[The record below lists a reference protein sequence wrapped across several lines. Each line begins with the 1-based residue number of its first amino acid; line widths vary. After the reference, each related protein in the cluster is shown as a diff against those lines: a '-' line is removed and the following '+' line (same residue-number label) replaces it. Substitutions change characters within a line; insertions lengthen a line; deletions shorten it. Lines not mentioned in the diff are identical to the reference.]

1 MDARRPLLKKLL
13 ILYIYLHKEI
23 LHLIKTGKLHSI
35 LASEEKYSSDPPLKQ
50 WLLKLMLRALILS
63 FLVFFTMV
71 YIHQGSLIFNEDGSA
86 IFNRITIFE
95 FSATVLFLFLVFLVH
110 RGISKFI
117 NNYRLANYDSFY
129 RGLMEAIL
137 VIISTVIL
145 LYLCLFV
152 PFRFIFPNI
161 EIPPDRIRFNNV
173 VMAIITLFFYYF
185 VERERS
191 KKLLQ
196 KEMLHAARLQ
206 KENFQAQLQSLKS
219 QVSPHF
225 LFNSLNVL
233 RSLILQ
239 DPEKASDFTERLS
252 DLYRAFL
259 ENSDQQLIPLKK
271 ELEVVKSYIFLLET
285 RFGSAVKFELD
296 ISAEVEQLQLPPG
309 ALQMLIENAIKH
321 NGSTRKKPLRIKIT
335 VEEDYLCVE
344 NNLQPRLDEVRS
356 TNTGLENIRR
366 RYDYFTDREVEIQNS
381 KEKFIVKLP
390 LLKIQY
396 NENSHN

>member
-1 MDARRPLLKKLL
+1 MDAHRPLLKKLL
-13 ILYIYLHKEI
+13 ILYIYLNKEI

-35 LASEEKYSSDPPLKQ
+35 LASEEKHSSGIPLKQ
-50 WLLKLMLRALILS
+50 WLLKLALRALILS

-71 YIHQGSLIFNEDGSA
+71 YIHQGSLIFNENGST
-86 IFNRITIFE
+86 IFNRLAAFE

-110 RGISKFI
+110 RGISKVI
-117 NNYRLANYDSFY
+117 NDYRLANYGSLL
-129 RGLMEAIL
+129 RGILEAIL

-145 LYLCLFV
+145 LYLCLLV
-152 PFRFIFPNI
+152 PFRFIFPNVD
-161 EIPPDRIRFNNV
+161 IPPDRIRFNNV

-191 KKLLQ
+191 KKQLQ
-196 KEMLHAARLQ
+196 KEMLRAARLQ

-233 RSLILQ
+233 RSLIPQ
-239 DPEKASDFTERLS
+239 NPERASDFTERLS

-271 ELEVVKSYIFLLET
+271 ELEVVNSYIFLLET
-285 RFGSAVKFELD
+285 RFGSAVKFALD
-296 ISAEVEQLQLPPG
+296 IPAEVEQLQIPPG

-321 NGSTRKKPLRIKIT
+321 NGSTRKKPLSIEIT
-335 VEEDYLCVE
+335 VEEDYLCVQ
-344 NNLQPRLDEVRS
+344 NNLQPRLDHVSS

-366 RYDYFTDREVEIQNS
+366 RYDYFSDKEVKIQNS
-381 KEKFIVKLP
+381 KEKFKVKLP
-390 LLKIQY
+390 LLKLR
-396 NENSHN
+396 

>member
-1 MDARRPLLKKLL
+1 
-13 ILYIYLHKEI
+13 
-23 LHLIKTGKLHSI
+23 
-35 LASEEKYSSDPPLKQ
+35 
-50 WLLKLMLRALILS
+50 
-63 FLVFFTMV
+63 
-71 YIHQGSLIFNEDGSA
+71 
-86 IFNRITIFE
+86 
-95 FSATVLFLFLVFLVH
+95 
-110 RGISKFI
+110 
-117 NNYRLANYDSFY
+117 
-129 RGLMEAIL
+129 
-137 VIISTVIL
+137 
-145 LYLCLFV
+145 
-152 PFRFIFPNI
+152 
-161 EIPPDRIRFNNV
+161 
-173 VMAIITLFFYYF
+173 MAIITLFFYYF

-191 KKLLQ
+191 KKQLQ

-233 RSLILQ
+233 RSLIPQ
-239 DPEKASDFTERLS
+239 DPGKASDFTERLS

-259 ENSDQQLIPLKK
+259 ENSVQQLIPLKK
-271 ELEVVKSYIFLLET
+271 ELEVVNSYIFLLET

-296 ISAEVEQLQLPPG
+296 IPSEVEQLQLPPG

-321 NGSTRKKPLRIKIT
+321 NGSTRKKPLRIEIF
-335 VEEDYLCVE
+335 VEEDYLCVQ

-366 RYDYFTDREVEIQNS
+366 RYDYFSDKEVIIEKS

-390 LLKIQY
+390 LLKLQY

>member
-1 MDARRPLLKKLL
+1 MDAHRPLLKKLL
-13 ILYIYLHKEI
+13 ILYIYLNKEI
-23 LHLIKTGKLHSI
+23 LHLIKTGKLNSN
-35 LASEEKYSSDPPLKQ
+35 LASEEKYSSNPPLKQ
-50 WLLKLMLRALILS
+50 WLLKLTLRAFILS
-63 FLVFFTMV
+63 FLVFLTMV
-71 YIHQGSLIFNEDGSA
+71 YIHQGSLIFNEDGST
-86 IFNRITIFE
+86 IFNRFTAFE
-95 FSATVLFLFLVFLVH
+95 FSTTVLFLFLTFLVQ
-110 RGISKFI
+110 RGISNLI
-117 NNYRLANYDSFY
+117 NNYRLANYGSIY
-129 RGLMEAIL
+129 TGLMEAIL

-145 LYLCLFV
+145 LYLVSFL
-152 PFRFIFPNI
+152 PFRYIFPNV
-161 EIPPDRIRFNNV
+161 EIPGDRIRFNNV

-191 KKLLQ
+191 KKQLQ
-196 KEMLHAARLQ
+196 KEMLRAARLQ

-233 RSLILQ
+233 RSLIPQ

-271 ELEVVKSYIFLLET
+271 ELEVVNSYIFLLET

-296 ISAEVEQLQLPPG
+296 IPEEVEQLQLPPG

-321 NGSTRKKPLRIKIT
+321 NGSTRKKPLRIEIT
-335 VEEDYLCVE
+335 VEEDYLCVQ
-344 NNLQPRLDEVRS
+344 NNLQPRLDEVSS

-366 RYDYFTDREVEIQNS
+366 RYDYFSDKEVKIENS

-390 LLKIQY
+390 LLKLRY